1 MIPFRVTHSASQ
13 LPHRM
18 PRGRY
23 ARRSCRTKKV
33 LRQSRSRSS
42 PRHFRGAGGSL
53 LVRASRVVAGGSPGR
68 SRRQSSIARRE
79 SSPRPSFRA
88 PRIVAA
94 RNSKRPV
101 GRRIGYSEVHAGG
114 DGALRRAEYR
124 RRRSFASTRDRRRS
138 PRETRPRCAPRRLPG
153 RRRSPRRR
161 PTRRPTRRRRQPRMT
176 TLKAARTTGSGS
188 SIAVDVAPDGDSA
201 GATPRWA
208 PR

>member
-13 LPHRM
+13 VPHRM

-88 PRIVAA
+88 SSRRRAQFKAPGGKTHRLL
-94 RNSKRPV
+94 RGSR
-101 GRRIGYSEVHAGG
+101 GRRR
-114 DGALRRAEYR
+114 GAAPRGVPSSTIVRVDP
-124 RRRSFASTRDRRRS
+124 RSKTIA
-138 PRETRPRCAPRRLPG
+138 RETRPRCAPRRLPG

-176 TLKAARTTGSGS
+176 TLKAARTIGSGS